1 MYWGSVRRGLTRA
14 QGVRTVR
21 TLGIKK
27 QSAQD
32 ALVRLDVDTSFRVH
46 VREISP
52 WNELL
57 PCNGDDG
64 DDPDRTR

>member
-1 MYWGSVRRGLTRA
+1 
-14 QGVRTVR
+14 VR

-27 QSAQD
+27 QSAQGP
-32 ALVRLDVDTSFRVH
+32 LVRIDVDTSFRVH
-46 VREISP
+46 EKEIPP

-64 DDPDRTR
+64 DDPDKTR